1 MEVQS
6 KNTILRVEHLKAGY
20 GGRTILND
28 ISFDV
33 KKGEIRMILGS
44 SGCGKSTLL
53 NNILKLIKA
62 QSGTI
67 TYFGKTFG
75 AKEGLDSETRMRTG
89 VLFQNGALLSDLTV
103 AEHAMLPLIR
113 SMPYMPKSQM
123 EAIVADRLEKVHL
136 LDAFHKYPSE
146 LSGGMKKRAAL
157 ARAIAL
163 KPELLFCDEPSTG
176 LDPVTARSLD
186 ELLLELRDTLG
197 VSMVIVSHE
206 LESIKIICDRFV
218 YLQEGYVLM
227 DGTLQ
232 QGLDSENPTLWNF
245 FRRECPPE
253 KDNNEYYHF
262 DFLD

>member
-1 MEVQS
+1 MEEILTVDHLKS
-6 KNTILRVEHLKAGY
+6 SYGRETILK
-20 GGRTILND
+20 D
-28 ISFDV
+28 ISFGV
-33 KKGEIRMILGS
+33 KKGEIRMVLGS

-53 NNILKLIKA
+53 NNILKFIKSD
-62 QSGTI
+62 SGTI

-75 AKEGLDSETRMRTG
+75 PKDGLDSETRMRTG
-89 VLFQNGALLSDLTV
+89 VLFQSGALIADLTI
-103 AEHAMLPLIR
+103 AENAMLPLKR

-136 LDAFHKYPSE
+136 LHAFHKYPGE
-146 LSGGMKKRAAL
+146 ISGGMKKRAAL

-218 YLQEGYVLM
+218 YLKDGYVLK
-227 DGTLQ
+227 DATLQ
-232 QGLDSENPTLWNF
+232 EGMESDDPTLRHF
-245 FRRECPPE
+245 FNRQCPKE
-253 KDNNEYYHF
+253 ENTAGLYHF
-262 DFLD
+262 NFAD

>member
-1 MEVQS
+1 MEDITLKVD
-6 KNTILRVEHLKAGY
+6 HLKAGY
-20 GGRTILND
+20 DGKTILND

-44 SGCGKSTLL
+44 SGCGKSTLM
-53 NNILKLIKA
+53 NNILKLYKSE
-62 QSGTI
+62 SGTI
-67 TYFGKTFG
+67 TYFGKQFG
-75 AKEGLDSETRMRTG
+75 AKEGLDFETRLRTG

-103 AEHAMLPLIR
+103 AENAMLPLIR
-113 SMPYMPKSQM
+113 SMPYMPRKQM

-136 LDAFHKYPSE
+136 LHAFHKYPSE
-146 LSGGMKKRAAL
+146 LSGGMKRRAAL

-206 LESIKIICDRFV
+206 LESIKIVCDRFI
-218 YLQEGYVLM
+218 YLKDGYVLM
-227 DGTLQ
+227 DGT
-232 QGLDSENPTLWNF
+232 
-245 FRRECPPE
+245 
-253 KDNNEYYHF
+253 
-262 DFLD
+262 

>member
-1 MEVQS
+1 MEDITLKVD
-6 KNTILRVEHLKAGY
+6 HLKAGY
-20 GGRTILND
+20 DGKTVLND

-33 KKGEIRMILGS
+33 RKGEIRMILGS
-44 SGCGKSTLL
+44 SGCGKSTLM
-53 NNILKLIKA
+53 NNILKLYKSE
-62 QSGTI
+62 SGTI
-67 TYFGKTFG
+67 TFFGKQFG
-75 AKEGLDSETRMRTG
+75 AKEGLDFETRLRTG

-103 AEHAMLPLIR
+103 AENAMLPLIR

-136 LDAFHKYPSE
+136 LHAFHKYPSE
-146 LSGGMKKRAAL
+146 LSGGMKRRAAL

-206 LESIKIICDRFV
+206 LESIKIVCDRFV
-218 YLQEGYVLM
+218 YLKDGYVLK
-227 DGTLQ
+227 DATLQ
-232 QGLDSENPTLWNF
+232 EGMESDDPILRHFFNRQCPKEHNAEDFYNF
-245 FRRECPPE
+245 EFI
-253 KDNNEYYHF
+253 D
-262 DFLD
+262 

>member
-1 MEVQS
+1 MDDITLKVD
-6 KNTILRVEHLKAGY
+6 HLKAGY
-20 GGRTILND
+20 DGKTVLNA

-44 SGCGKSTLL
+44 SGCGKSTLM
-53 NNILKLIKA
+53 NNILKLYKSE
-62 QSGTI
+62 SGTI

-75 AKEGLDSETRMRTG
+75 AKEGLDFETRLRTG

-103 AEHAMLPLIR
+103 AENAMLPLIR
-113 SMPYMPKSQM
+113 SMPYMPRKQM

-136 LDAFHKYPSE
+136 LHAFHKYPSE
-146 LSGGMKKRAAL
+146 LSGGMKRRAAL

-206 LESIKIICDRFV
+206 LESIKIVCDRFI
-218 YLQEGYVLM
+218 YLKDGYVLM

-232 QGLDSENPTLWNF
+232 QGLDSDDPILRHF
-245 FRRECPPE
+245 FNRQCPKE
-253 KDNNEYYHF
+253 EDHNEYYHF
-262 DFLD
+262 NFID

>member
-1 MEVQS
+1 MEE
-6 KNTILRVEHLKAGY
+6 ILKVDHLKASY
-20 GGRTILND
+20 GNETILKD
-28 ISFDV
+28 ISFGV
-33 KKGEIRMILGS
+33 RKGEIRMVLGS

-53 NNILKLIKA
+53 NNILKFIKSD
-62 QSGTI
+62 SGTI

-89 VLFQNGALLSDLTV
+89 VLFQSGALIADLTV
-103 AEHAMLPLIR
+103 AENAMLPLKR

-123 EAIVADRLEKVHL
+123 EKVHL
-136 LDAFHKYPSE
+136 LHAFHKYPGE
-146 LSGGMKKRAAL
+146 ISGGMKKRAAL

-186 ELLLELRDTLG
+186 ELLLELRDTLK

-218 YLQEGYVLM
+218 YLKEGFVHM

-232 QGLDSENPTLWNF
+232 QGMESDDPTLKHF
-245 FRRECPPE
+245 FSRQCPKE
-253 KDNNEYYHF
+253 TYSTGFYNF
-262 DFLD
+262 DFID

>member
-1 MEVQS
+1 MEDITLKVD
-6 KNTILRVEHLKAGY
+6 HLKAGY
-20 GGRTILND
+20 DGKIVLND

-53 NNILKLIKA
+53 NNILKLYKSE
-62 QSGTI
+62 SGSI
-67 TYFGKTFG
+67 TYFGKKYD
-75 AKEGLDSETRMRTG
+75 AKDGLDSETRLRTG

-103 AEHAMLPLIR
+103 AENAMLPLIR
-113 SMPYMPKSQM
+113 SMPYMPRKQM

-136 LDAFHKYPSE
+136 LHAFHKYPSE
-146 LSGGMKKRAAL
+146 LSGGMKRRAAL

-206 LESIKIICDRFV
+206 LESIKIVCDRFI
-218 YLQEGYVLM
+218 YLKDGYVLM
-227 DGTLQ
+227 DGELK
-232 QGLDSENPTLWNF
+232 QGLESDDPTLKHF
-245 FRRECPPE
+245 FNRQCPKE
-253 KDNNEYYHF
+253 EDNNDYYHF
-262 DFLD
+262 NFID